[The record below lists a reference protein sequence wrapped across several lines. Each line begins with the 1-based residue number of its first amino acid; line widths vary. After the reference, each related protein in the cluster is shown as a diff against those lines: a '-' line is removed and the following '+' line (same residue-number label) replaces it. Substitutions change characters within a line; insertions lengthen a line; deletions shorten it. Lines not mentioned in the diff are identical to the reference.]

1 MIRVLRVTFRLHSS
15 YIPYTARRAR
25 YISAHGCVQSGILSR
40 YNTGELARSE
50 LLRLRRAL
58 VSTSSHRSFFY
69 PSRELSSPLSRGQF
83 YIPPTEVLSE
93 QKLFK
98 RILDL
103 SCNIEKGGTRYSDL
117 IAPRGT
123 IFHVTPGATYSLS

>member
-1 MIRVLRVTFRLHSS
+1 LKGTLFPGAIQRMICILRVTFRLHSS
-15 YIPYTARRAR
+15 YMYTFSMGTIHLGTQLRAIGDFIPGQ
-25 YISAHGCVQSGILSR
+25 HSG
-40 YNTGELARSE
+40 ACFE

-69 PSRELSSPLSRGQF
+69 PSRELSSLLSRGQF

-98 RILDL
+98 QAN
-103 SCNIEKGGTRYSDL
+103 S
-117 IAPRGT
+117 
-123 IFHVTPGATYSLS
+123 